1 MNAKQYLQQAYRLNE
16 LINSDLLELQNL
28 RCLSTSI
35 SSDMSQERVQSTKQ
49 SDKIGGVVAKIV
61 DLDNQ
66 INAEIDQFVD
76 LKKEIRGKITAIE
89 NPDDRLVLQE
99 RYLNFMTWERIA
111 EAMHF
116 TTQWVHEIHKR
127 ALRSLEKI
135 LNL

>member
-16 LINSDLLELQNL
+16 LIDSDMLELQNL

-49 SDKIGGVVAKIV
+49 PDKIGGIVAKIV

-76 LKKEIRGKITAIE
+76 LKKEIRDKITTLE
-89 NPDDRLVLQE
+89 SPDERLILQD
-99 RYLNFMTWERIA
+99 RYLNFLTWEHIA
-111 EAMHF
+111 ETLNF
-116 TTQWVHEIHKR
+116 STQWVYEIHKR
-127 ALRSLEKI
+127 ALHSFEKC